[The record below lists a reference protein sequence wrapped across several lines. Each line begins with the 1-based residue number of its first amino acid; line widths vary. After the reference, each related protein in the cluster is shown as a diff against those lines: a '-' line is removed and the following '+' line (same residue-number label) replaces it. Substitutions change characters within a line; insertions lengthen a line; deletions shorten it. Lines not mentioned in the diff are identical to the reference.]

1 MGNGLGNLDTTFGSA
16 LVWQSSVR
24 MNELIEEGRFILS

>member
-1 MGNGLGNLDTTFGSA
+1 MENGLGNLDTTFGSA

-24 MNELIEEGRFILS
+24 MNELIEEGGFILS

>member
-1 MGNGLGNLDTTFGSA
+1 MGNGLGNLDATIGSV

-24 MNELIEEGRFILS
+24 MNELIEEGGFILS